1 MNFIIL
7 YLGLLTFLGINKKA
21 TTSFT
26 LNGSSSTVLDVCGTG
41 NTNPI
46 SSLVFNGTASQN
58 ETGHF
63 IEIYETDAVNSNN
76 VTGVY
81 YSNHFSGAAGSID
94 LVSIYNFKDN
104 KIYRIKLA
112 TYNGCTS
119 WIEQVKYV
127 RVIGKPTIIADK
139 CYDGNTINNFP
150 ITILFDKISDSFEYK
165 YAFNDTYTNSKIVED
180 NKTEDIILGLGNY
193 TIYVRN
199 EGCHQLNNSKGFRVV
214 NFNSDPQ
221 IANCFD
227 YEARLASNQEENKPE
242 VEVVPNPTEGF
253 LEINL
258 KGNSSLND
266 IFEIYDMSGRII
278 YSGKENKVDLS
289 LHPNG
294 IYYLKYVSQSGIKI
308 KKIIVQK

>member
-21 TTSFT
+21 TSSFT

-127 RVIGKPTIIADK
+127 RVIGKPTINASL
-139 CYDGNTINNFP
+139 CYEVEEAFTISFSNTSPAYSYRYDFNQDFTDSKPVVNNL
-150 ITILFDKISDSFEYK
+150 TENLFFD
-165 YAFNDTYTNSKIVED
+165 ED
-180 NKTEDIILGLGNY
+180 FHGVKF

-199 EGCHQLNNSKGFRVV
+199 ETCQQLSSSKEFRMVD
-214 NFNSDPQ
+214 FNRNPQ
-221 IANCFD
+221 FTHCTLIQ
-227 YEARLASNQEENKPE
+227 ERLASNQEENKQE
-242 VEVVPNPTEGF
+242 VEVVPNPTEGVIEVKTTGLQENVKF
-253 LEINL
+253 ELF
-258 KGNSSLND
+258 D
-266 IFEIYDMSGRII
+266 ISGRMI
-278 YSGKENKVDLS
+278 YSGSENRIDFSKEPV
-289 LHPNG
+289 G
-294 IYYLKYVSQSGIKI
+294 VYYLRTSGTDYVNT
-308 KKIIVQK
+308 KKIILTK